1 LGGLLLVV
9 FVALPHPA
17 FAQGPAG
24 GAKPGASSQAPGAP
38 GQAPGAPGQPP
49 IPSPGPGP
57 VELTP
62 VVPDTQPVPVIP
74 DTQLIPTL
82 TIPSTPQRAFPA
94 PAFRAALTSRFT
106 LLPTLTVSEEY
117 TDNFNLTKS
126 NKQSNFRSTVAPGLG
141 LGINSAFV
149 KGLVSYQFAPSY
161 DTATED
167 VALFHSLLGRVE
179 WEATPLWKL
188 TLSDTFARSDQPSE
202 ADRLGLRQQRQ
213 AFTSNTVSLSSDYL
227 LGRVATRQSYQMSTF
242 SGEEGDDTT
251 SHTLAVSATVPLGQT
266 NSITGGYEYL
276 ISNTTNG
283 NANGTLTTSTTT
295 SGASNDFE
303 VTGHKFTAGA
313 SRKVNTL
320 RTVGITTSYAMRTVT
335 SQNSETDFRLWS
347 AAVFTDYELPGRL
360 KLSASLGASALS
372 SDSGASVGPNL
383 STKSSLTYQFARAL
397 LALAVDKGFSETFA
411 EGENF
416 GVVETEGVTASLS
429 YPITPL
435 LTGSLAGNW
444 RRSKTTGLGNTSL
457 GNQQQNNQE
466 SENWGGTVSFGWRL
480 RPGLLLELSYTYTRQ
495 IGSDNNNRQGATS
508 TTTNGAFGIDNTY
521 TEIRV
526 RAAVNLSF

>member
-9 FVALPHPA
+9 FVAIPHLA

-24 GAKPGASSQAPGAP
+24 GEKPGAS

-117 TDNFNLTKS
+117 TDNFNLSKS

-141 LGINSAFV
+141 LSINSAFV
-149 KGLVSYQFAPSY
+149 KGLLSYQFAPSY
-161 DTATED
+161 DTATEEL
-167 VALFHSLLGRVE
+167 ALFHSLLGRVL

-188 TLSDTFARSDQPSE
+188 TLADTFTRSDQPSE

-213 AFTSNTVSLSSDYL
+213 AFTSNTLSLSSDYL

-242 SGEEGDDTT
+242 TGEEGDDTT
-251 SHTLAVSATVPLGQT
+251 SHTLALSATVPLVQT
-266 NSITGGYEYL
+266 KWITGGNEYL

-283 NANGTLTTSTTT
+283 ILTTSTTT
-295 SGASNDFE
+295 SGASKDFE
-303 VTGHKFTAGA
+303 LTGHKFTAGA
-313 SRKVNTL
+313 SRKVTTL
-320 RTVGITTSYAMRTVT
+320 RSVGITTSYATRTVT
-335 SQNSETDFRLWS
+335 NQNSETEFQLWNE
-347 AAVFTDYELPGRL
+347 AVFTDYELPARL
-360 KLSASLGASALS
+360 KFSVSLGVSGLS
-372 SDSGASVGPNL
+372 SDSGASVGPNP
-383 STKSSLTYQFARAL
+383 STKSSLSYQFARAL
-397 LALAVDKGFSETFA
+397 LSLAVDKGFSETFA

-416 GVVETEGVTASLS
+416 GVVETEGVTGSLS
-429 YPITPL
+429 YPITHL
-435 LTGSLAGNW
+435 LTGSLAGRW
-444 RRSKTTGLGNTSL
+444 RRNKTTGLGNTSL
-457 GNQQQNNQE
+457 GNQQQNQQN
-466 SENWGGTVSFGWRL
+466 ENWGGTLSFGWRL

-495 IGSDNNNRQGATS
+495 VGSDNNRQGTTN
-508 TTTNGAFGIDNTY
+508 TTTNGSIGIDNSY
-521 TEIRV
+521 TENRV
-526 RAAVNLSF
+526 RAAVNVSF